1 MEKQIEQLEIA
12 NKFLQAIAEEQTKKI
27 KALQEEIDNLKKLGS
42 GGCSI
47 IDSLPEEDIEKLRE
61 AAIEEY

>member
-42 GGCSI
+42 GGFSI

>member
-42 GGCSI
+42 GGFSI

-61 AAIEEY
+61 AAIEEN